1 MVTGIRDE
9 LALAS
14 TISTNDD
21 DELNGEYQ
29 GTGQGIRLQYSQKM
43 NCVERSYFGN

>member
-14 TISTNDD
+14 TLSTNNDS
-21 DELNGEYQ
+21 DEAYK
-29 GTGQGIRLQYSQKM
+29 GTGQGIRIQYSQKK
-43 NCVERSYFGN
+43 NCIERSYFGN

>member
-14 TISTNDD
+14 ALSSNNDSDQD
-21 DELNGEYQ
+21 DR
-29 GTGQGIRLQYSQKM
+29 GTGQGIRLQYSQKK
-43 NCVERSYFGN
+43 NCIERSYFGN